1 MSAIERTGTRD
12 ANRGTARPP
21 RTSGHALADVERA
34 IELLRPTV
42 EAAILDPSVSHDR
55 SLVIVVMDPG
65 AEAADDGEGAILGRY
80 AFGRAGEVAVDYERY
95 AVDKARAAWRE
106 RCDTSVLR
114 ERGAA
119 LLSAALPLVGGL
131 HRHGWTLGVSGAVPC
146 FDEALGA
153 CLVELLH
160 ALALNRPA
168 ADATH
173 A

>member
-1 MSAIERTGTRD
+1 MTALERTGAHEAIRR
-12 ANRGTARPP
+12 AARPP
-21 RTSGHALADVERA
+21 MTSGHARADVERA

-42 EAAILDPSVSHDR
+42 EAAILDPNVSHDR
-55 SLVIVVMDPG
+55 SLVIVVMDPA
-65 AEAADDGEGAILGRY
+65 AEAGDGGERAILGRY

-95 AVDKARAAWRE
+95 AVDKARAAWRD

-160 ALALNRPA
+160 ALALHRTG
-168 ADATH
+168 ADAPH

>member
-1 MSAIERTGTRD
+1 M
-12 ANRGTARPP
+12 
-21 RTSGHALADVERA
+21 TSGHARADVERA
-34 IELLRPTV
+34 VAFLRPTI

-55 SLVIVVMDPG
+55 SLVIVVMDPNATAG
-65 AEAADDGEGAILGRY
+65 DDGEGVVLGRF
-80 AFGRAGEVAVDYERY
+80 AFGRAGEVAVDYEGY

-160 ALALNRPA
+160 ALALHRA
-168 ADATH
+168 GTDANH